1 MMSLE
6 GKKAGLA
13 RMEYQKL
20 ESHSDQPPALSE
32 PDVDANASE
41 SKVIVDP
48 RGISDIAEKAR
59 QLVRKSTLGENEA
72 LFLVCIS
79 VTPTVVCA
87 NCVMGALLCALMS
100 LAGTLLFALSWSAL
114 NPTKHLKKLLERPQ
128 RDVSA

>member
-1 MMSLE
+1 MANYDKWIGPAAPFQRVSRGAFAVSL
-6 GKKAGLA
+6 
-13 RMEYQKL
+13 
-20 ESHSDQPPALSE
+20 P
-32 PDVDANASE
+32 
-41 SKVIVDP
+41 
-48 RGISDIAEKAR
+48 
-59 QLVRKSTLGENEA
+59 
-72 LFLVCIS
+72 LFS